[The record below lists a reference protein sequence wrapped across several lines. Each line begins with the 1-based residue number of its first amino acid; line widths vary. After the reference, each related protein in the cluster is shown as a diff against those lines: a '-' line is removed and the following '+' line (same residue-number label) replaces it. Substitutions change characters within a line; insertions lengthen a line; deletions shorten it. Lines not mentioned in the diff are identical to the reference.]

1 LPASAVA
8 QSAKAEA
15 QSAQVGL
22 STDLSAVAQS
32 AKAEARSAKVGLS
45 TEARSAKV
53 DHVRLAY
60 LAWITVCLLWGTT
73 YLGIRVALET
83 IPPATVG
90 ALRYLAAG
98 GALAIIL
105 LLRGERLPGPRHWWG
120 LTLLGFLMIGM
131 GNGGVIWAE
140 QWVPS
145 GVAAVVVACS
155 PFWMAG
161 IESVLPNGERLSLRG
176 AIGLV
181 IGFLGILV
189 LVWPDLTRGG
199 DRGRLFAIGV
209 VALQLACIGWA
220 LGSAYS
226 RRHAREE
233 NALGTAAMQM
243 LFGGLIMAIVATLRG
258 EWTHLT
264 FTWRSGAAEFYLIV
278 LGSLVGYSA
287 YVYALKHLPLSTVS
301 LYAYVNPVI
310 AVALGTVLLGE
321 PFGWRVVVAP
331 LVVFAGIAVVKMSGG
346 AGRSLRTAKA
356 RAAA

>member
-1 LPASAVA
+1 VTPRDSRLS
-8 QSAKAEA
+8 AEA
-15 QSAQVGL
+15 Q
-22 STDLSAVAQS
+22 
-32 AKAEARSAKVGLS
+32 RAKVGLS
-45 TEARSAKV
+45 TEAQRAKV
-53 DHVRLAY
+53 GLSTEAQRAKVGLSTEAQRAKVDDHVRLAY
-60 LAWITVCLLWGTT
+60 FAWIAVCLLWGTT

-98 GALAIIL
+98 GVLALVL
-105 LLRGERLPGPRHWWG
+105 RLRGESLPGPAHWRG
-120 LTLLGFLMIGM
+120 LALLGFLMIGI

-145 GVAAVVVACS
+145 GVAAVVVAAS

-161 IESVLPNGERLSLRG
+161 IESVLPKGERLSIQG

-181 IGFLGILV
+181 IGFLGILL
-189 LVWPDLTRGG
+189 LVWPDLTLGG
-199 DRGRLFAIGV
+199 DRGRQFAVGV
-209 VALQLACIGWA
+209 VALQLACLGWA

-233 NALGTAAMQM
+233 NALGAAAVQM
-243 LFGGLIMAIVATLRG
+243 IFGGLIMAIVATMRG
-258 EWTHLT
+258 EWAQLT
-264 FTWRSGAAEFYLIV
+264 FTWRSGAAELYLIV
-278 LGSLVGYSA
+278 LGSLIGYSA
-287 YVYALKHLPLSTVS
+287 YVYALKHLPISTVS

-310 AVALGTVLLGE
+310 AVVLGTLLLGE

-331 LVVFAGIAVVKMSGG
+331 LVVFTGVAVVKLRGG
-346 AGRSLRTAKA
+346 AGAAQRDAKA

>member
-1 LPASAVA
+1 VSPR
-8 QSAKAEA
+8 QS
-15 QSAQVGL
+15 
-22 STDLSAVAQS
+22 
-32 AKAEARSAKVGLS
+32 R
-45 TEARSAKV
+45 
-53 DHVRLAY
+53 DHVRRAY
-60 LAWITVCLLWGTT
+60 LAWIAVCLLWGTT

-90 ALRYLAAG
+90 ALRYLVAG
-98 GALAIIL
+98 AMLAIIL
-105 LLRGERLPGPRHWWG
+105 RMRGEPLPGPTHWWG
-120 LTLLGFLMIGM
+120 LALLGFLMIGI

-145 GVAAVVVACS
+145 GVAAVVVAAS

-161 IESVLPNGERLSLRG
+161 IESVLPKGERLSLQG

-189 LVWPDLTRGG
+189 LVWPDLTIGG
-199 DRGRLFAIGV
+199 DRGRQFAVGV

-233 NALGTAAMQM
+233 NALGAAAVQM
-243 LFGGLIMAIVATLRG
+243 IFGGLIMAVAATIRG
-258 EWTHLT
+258 EWTHVT
-264 FTWRSGAAEFYLIV
+264 FTWRTASAELYLI
-278 LGSLVGYSA
+278 LFGSLVGYSA
-287 YVYALKHLPLSTVS
+287 YMYALKHLPLSTVS

-310 AVALGTVLLGE
+310 AVVLGTMLLGE

-331 LVVFAGIAVVKMSGG
+331 IVVFAGIAVVKVR
-346 AGRSLRTAKA
+346 GRAELAA
-356 RAAA
+356 RATKACAAA

>member
-1 LPASAVA
+1 M
-8 QSAKAEA
+8 
-15 QSAQVGL
+15 
-22 STDLSAVAQS
+22 
-32 AKAEARSAKVGLS
+32 
-45 TEARSAKV
+45 
-53 DHVRLAY
+53 
-60 LAWITVCLLWGTT
+60 
-73 YLGIRVALET
+73 
-83 IPPATVG
+83 G
-90 ALRYLAAG
+90 A
-98 GALAIIL
+98 
-105 LLRGERLPGPRHWWG
+105 
-120 LTLLGFLMIGM
+120 
-131 GNGGVIWAE
+131 
-140 QWVPS
+140 S

-161 IESVLPNGERLSLRG
+161 IESVLPRGERLSLRG

-258 EWTHLT
+258 EWTQLT
-264 FTWRSGAAEFYLIV
+264 FTWRSGAAELYLIV

-310 AVALGTVLLGE
+310 AVVLGTLVLGE

-331 LVVFAGIAVVKMSGG
+331 LLVFAGIAVVKIYGG
-346 AGRSLRTAKA
+346 AGHSPRAAKA
-356 RAAA
+356 QAAA

>member
-1 LPASAVA
+1 VTPRDS
-8 QSAKAEA
+8 
-15 QSAQVGL
+15 
-22 STDLSAVAQS
+22 
-32 AKAEARSAKVGLS
+32 RLS
-45 TEARSAKV
+45 TEAQIAKV
-53 DHVRLAY
+53 GDPVRLAY
-60 LAWITVCLLWGTT
+60 FAWIAVCLLWGTT

-105 LLRGERLPGPRHWWG
+105 RLRGEPLPGPRHWWG
-120 LTLLGFLMIGM
+120 LALLGFLMIGV

-145 GVAAVVVACS
+145 GVAAVVVAAS

-161 IESVLPNGERLSLRG
+161 IESVLPSGERLSIQG

-181 IGFLGILV
+181 IGFLGILL
-189 LVWPDLTRGG
+189 LVWPDLTLGG
-199 DRGRLFAIGV
+199 DRGRQFTIGV
-209 VALQLACIGWA
+209 VALQLACLGWA

-233 NALGTAAMQM
+233 NALGAAAVQM
-243 LFGGLIMAIVATLRG
+243 VFGGLIMAVAATMRG
-258 EWTHLT
+258 EWAHLT
-264 FTWRSGAAEFYLIV
+264 FTWRSGAAELYLI
-278 LGSLVGYSA
+278 LFGSLVGYSA

-310 AVALGTVLLGE
+310 AVVLGTLLLGE

-331 LVVFAGIAVVKMSGG
+331 LVVFAGIAVVKIHGR
-346 AGRSLRTAKA
+346 AGHSPRAAKA